1 MDTKRLIAL
10 LLSVTLLAGTGLA
23 IYLSAVDKIG
33 SDRAQQAAAQAITV
47 RGLIGSEKEAFFAS
61 PQVVAALARHGIT
74 VQVEKVG
81 SRQQALRDDLK
92 KYDFAFPAG
101 VPAAIKIQQATGV
114 RESYTTFFTAMAI
127 ASWRPLLPVLE
138 ANGLS
143 EKSGGYQTFD
153 MAAYLAMVDKGVRWR
168 DLKANDSFRIARS
181 VIISSTDARTSNS
194 AAMYL
199 ALASYSANGMNI
211 LQDPR
216 QADRVAPLMTELFL
230 RQGLQERS
238 SAGPFED
245 YVALGIGKAPLVM
258 IYESQFLEFQAA
270 RKTRNPDMV
279 LLYPKPT
286 LFTKHVLVPFTPG
299 GVRLGELLAND
310 PELQRLAARQ
320 GYRTGN
326 PDLFA
331 AYLKEASLEAPLNL
345 IDVVDPPTFELLE
358 RLIDALDQ
366 RMK

>member
-23 IYLSAVDKIG
+23 IYLSAIDKIG

-47 RGLIGSEKEAFFAS
+47 RGLIGSEKEAFCAS
-61 PQVVAALARHGIT
+61 PQVEAALARHGIT
-74 VQVEKVG
+74 VQVE
-81 SRQQALRDDLK
+81 
-92 KYDFAFPAG
+92 
-101 VPAAIKIQQATGV
+101 
-114 RESYTTFFTAMAI
+114 
-127 ASWRPLLPVLE
+127 
-138 ANGLS
+138 
-143 EKSGGYQTFD
+143 
-153 MAAYLAMVDKGVRWR
+153 KGVRWR

-258 IYESQFLEFQAA
+258 IYESQFLEYQAA
-270 RKTRNPDMV
+270 RKTRNPD
-279 LLYPKPT
+279 
-286 LFTKHVLVPFTPG
+286 
-299 GVRLGELLAND
+299 LLA
-310 PELQRLAARQ
+310 ACV
-320 GYRTGN
+320 
-326 PDLFA
+326 
-331 AYLKEASLEAPLNL
+331 KEASLEAPLNL

-358 RLIDALDQ
+358 RLIDALDK
-366 RMK
+366 RMT